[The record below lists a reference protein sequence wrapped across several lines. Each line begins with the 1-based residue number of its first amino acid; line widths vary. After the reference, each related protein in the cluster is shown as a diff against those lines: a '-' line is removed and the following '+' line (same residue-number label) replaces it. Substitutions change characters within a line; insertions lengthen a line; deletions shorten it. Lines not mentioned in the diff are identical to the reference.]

1 MNASRNWQNFIQKVM
16 AVIDNPPPSKSKR
29 IKGTSQDWFNSEI
42 MEIIN
47 RGISFS
53 KNSKNFTCMLMK
65 ILITNHGMRYK
76 NETLERKN
84 LTLNVNWLKILNRK
98 FIGKPKKLWK
108 SLKSLGL
115 KFERSISNINYL
127 ENDKYS
133 NFDVNNIAEEFRAYF
148 SNLEENLEKIHNP

>member
-1 MNASRNWQNFIQKVM
+1 
-16 AVIDNPPPSKSKR
+16 
-29 IKGTSQDWFNSEI
+29 
-42 MEIIN
+42 
-47 RGISFS
+47 
-53 KNSKNFTCMLMK
+53 
-65 ILITNHGMRYK
+65 MRYK

-98 FIGKPKKLWK
+98 LVGKPKKLRK

-133 NFDVNNIAEEFRAYF
+133 NFDANNIVKEFSAYF
-148 SNLEENLEKIHNP
+148 SNFGEDLEKNSQSFK